1 MDVQSLR
8 ACSDDKL
15 QLRDL
20 KSISFFEARHVKWPN
35 QDAFA
40 KMSRRHFDVIRGIPL
55 DLDLHEPQRASLCP
69 LTPKLDPYERYFTP
83 VAMILSIVCLHVAA
97 FIIS

>member
-1 MDVQSLR
+1 M
-8 ACSDDKL
+8 
-15 QLRDL
+15 
-20 KSISFFEARHVKWPN
+20 KWSN

-40 KMSRRHFDVIRGIPL
+40 KRSLRHFDVIREIPL
-55 DLDLHEPQRASLCP
+55 DLVSHEPQRASLCP

-97 FIIS
+97 SIIYFGFFSNKKTKNKKVFIVSHMPNAVY